1 MKFEKAKD
9 FILTKLE
16 QELPEVLYYHN
27 TGHILDV
34 YDAVVRYAAAAG
46 LSAEDILLLKTAA
59 LFHDSG
65 FIIRAK
71 GHEELSCDFARQYLP
86 GFDYDESQ
94 ISKICGMIMATKIP
108 QSPQNKHEEIIADA
122 DLDYLGRDD
131 FFEISDKLYKE
142 LYHSGIV
149 GSEEEWNKIQVKFF
163 EDHHYFTDS
172 VIELRQAKKMENLE
186 LIKLKIS
193 GSTL

>member
-9 FILTKLE
+9 FILNKLE
-16 QELPEVLYYHN
+16 QELPDVLYYHN
-27 TGHILDV
+27 TVHILDV
-34 YDAVVRYAAAAG
+34 YDSVERHVAAAG
-46 LSAEDILLLKTAA
+46 ISGEDDVLLKTAA

-65 FIIRAK
+65 FIIRAM
-71 GHEELSCDFARQYLP
+71 GHEELSCDFAREYLP
-86 GFDYDESQ
+86 GFDYNETQ

-108 QSPQNKHEEIIADA
+108 QAPQTKLDEIMADA

-142 LYHSGIV
+142 LHHSGV
-149 GSEEEWNKIQVKFF
+149 LESEEQWNKIQVKFF
-163 EDHHYFTDS
+163 GEHHYFTDTA
-172 VIELRQAKKMENLE
+172 IALRQAKKMENLE

-193 GSTL
+193 DSTL